1 MRWMERSNRVGSATV
16 AVLFA
21 VIDTMTRECPP
32 LLSANRM
39 HGKGG
44 VAVADDAL
52 IAANRR
58 RMRTGR
64 DGTS

>member
-1 MRWMERSNRVGSATV
+1 MKC
-16 AVLFA
+16 
-21 VIDTMTRECPP
+21 ECPP

-44 VAVADDAL
+44 AAVADDAL

-58 RMRTGR
+58 RMRSAR
-64 DGTS
+64 SDG